1 MRFRFWPRS
10 LAARTALVVLVGLAL
25 VQIAGLT
32 IHTLDRIDIQRIAQS
47 RGAGVPGHSDLPA
60 DRSAEPARR
69 QAVLAEQHIP
79 PGLSVHLSDEP
90 PRDDPAGAAARAAR
104 LFRIGVNFGGLGD
117 PKLRWSELRLYGG
130 FQTGHVLYAFHMP
143 EGGWLD
149 MTAEPE
155 PIRPW
160 HSPTF
165 LAAFLLMTLTAAGL
179 TLWAVRRLTEP
190 VRVLAAAAEALGRDV
205 NAPPLPENGPTE
217 TASRPSRSTPWRR
230 AFAVSSATGPKC

>member
-1 MRFRFWPRS
+1 
-10 LAARTALVVLVGLAL
+10 VLSGLAL
-25 VQIAGLT
+25 IQVAGLT

-47 RGAGVPGHSDLPA
+47 RNLGFRIIPLYRAIA
-60 DRSAEPARR
+60 AAEPSQRA
-69 QAVLAEQHIP
+69 AVLAEQHLPSI
-79 PGLSVHLSDEP
+79 LSAELSDGP
-90 PRDDPAGAAARAAR
+90 PVTPLPELPRGLQG

-117 PKLRWSELRLYGG
+117 PRLRWSELRLYGG
-130 FQTGHVLYAFHMP
+130 FRFGHVLYAFHLP
-143 EGGWLD
+143 EGGWLHV
-149 MTAEPE
+149 TADPE

-205 NAPPLPENGPTE
+205 NAVPLPENGPTE
-217 TASRPSRSTPWRR
+217 TATAAIFGLRSHGLN
-230 AFAVSSATGPKC
+230 SARNLSTTKNCG